1 MNNRY
6 SYNEQQLIDEVI
18 YLHSL
23 WHQGPPSTSY
33 IPNPIPIPIPI
44 PYSEPFIPHNPIP
57 TRFHHPPAPAHT
69 RSFSFPPHTSKKRK
83 KNKRQRRN
91 PYSRPDPGIE
101 WPCPPSPDP
110 SPKGWAPFNS
120 HSTTT
125 VSTPLSSQEKEKLS
139 ALRSQN
145 KASEAIKNFLINDSD
160 DEDEDEDDYDL
171 EEIEDLIV
179 GIFMEDDEMRGYYQ
193 KCHDSGEF
201 CCFVCGAIG
210 KKKSGKKYKD
220 CSSLVQHSMSIS
232 RTVKKTA
239 HRAFGQAVCKVLGWD
254 IDRLPVIVMKGVP
267 LGMKEVEVQ
276 GEPKENTNGNGNV
289 RDGKVVEHGQGDCS
303 SKKGGDDIGLENAGG
318 RAIDECSTKEGDVNN
333 SVENLDEN
341 ALQNGGG
348 GTTYEVNYKP
358 LGSGAEWVCEN
369 TPCDSSSTASGWPSF
384 NTKSSSQTHA
394 VLAEAQA
401 SVAGLQMQQHKALE
415 ACKEYLVGSAGSD
428 CDNDT
433 DNEDEDESIDCSDPV
448 ECEELKFFLR
458 LFTED
463 SDLRRY
469 YENNY
474 GEGDF
479 CCLVC
484 GGVGKKTGKRFKGC
498 VSLVQHSIAVK
509 RTKRMRAH
517 RAYSQVICKVLG
529 WDFDRLPTIVLK
541 GESLGSSLAG

>member
-6 SYNEQQLIDEVI
+6 NYNEQQLIDEVI

-33 IPNPIPIPIPI
+33 IPNPIPPIPIPSIPI
-44 PYSEPFIPHNPIP
+44 PYSEPFFPHNPIP
-57 TRFHHPPAPAHT
+57 TRFHHPLAPAHT
-69 RSFSFPPHTSKKRK
+69 RSFPFPPHTSKKRK
-83 KNKRQRRN
+83 KNKRTRRN

-125 VSTPLSSQEKEKLS
+125 VSLQPSSQEKEKLS
-139 ALRSQN
+139 ALRSQT
-145 KASEAIKNFLINDSD
+145 KASQAIKNFLINDSD
-160 DEDEDEDDYDL
+160 EEDEDEDEDEDDYDL

-193 KCHDSGEF
+193 KCYESGEF

-210 KKKSGKKYKD
+210 KKKSGKRYKD

-254 IDRLPVIVMKGVP
+254 IDRLPIIVIKGVP
-267 LGMKEVEVQ
+267 LGMKEVEGV
-276 GEPKENTNGNGNV
+276 PKENTDGDGNV
-289 RDGKVVEHGQGDCS
+289 RDGKVVEHAQGCS

-318 RAIDECSTKEGDVNN
+318 RAIDE
-333 SVENLDEN
+333 
-341 ALQNGGG
+341 
-348 GTTYEVNYKP
+348 VNYKP

-369 TPCDSSSTASGWPSF
+369 PPCDSSSTASGWPSF
-384 NTKSSSQTHA
+384 NTESSSQTRA
-394 VLAEAQA
+394 VLAEAQT
-401 SVAGLQMQQHKALE
+401 SVAGLQRQQHKALE
-415 ACKEYLVGSAGSD
+415 ACKEYLVGNAGSD

-448 ECEELKFFLR
+448 ECEELKFFVR

-474 GEGDF
+474 EEGDF

-484 GGVGKKTGKRFKGC
+484 EGVGKKMGKRFKGC

-541 GESLGSSLAG
+541 GEPLGSSLAG